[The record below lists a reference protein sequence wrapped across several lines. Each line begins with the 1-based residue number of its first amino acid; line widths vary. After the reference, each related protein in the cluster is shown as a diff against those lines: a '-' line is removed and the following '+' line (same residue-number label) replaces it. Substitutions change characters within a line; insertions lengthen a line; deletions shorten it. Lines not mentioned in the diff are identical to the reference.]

1 MPKTYSFADETFT
14 LESAG
19 PGRSWVMPSDP
30 GPDALYGVIGVNVH
44 GTDRNPFCWSMDA
57 GDSIPSG
64 MIQGNISGTT
74 FEHNL
79 QALCSRLI
87 EAQAFSQERS
97 AFDRQR
103 AMEEMSQ
110 FTGERIQK

>member
-1 MPKTYSFADETFT
+1 MPKTYSFAGDTFT

-19 PGRSWVMPSDP
+19 PGRSWVIPSDP
-30 GPDALYGVIGVNVH
+30 GPDSLYGVIGVNVH

-64 MIQGNISGTT
+64 MLQGNISGTT
-74 FEHNL
+74 FEQNL
-79 QALCSRLI
+79 KGLCGRLI
-87 EAQAFSQERS
+87 EAQTFSQERS

-103 AMEEMSQ
+103 AMEEMSR
-110 FTGERIQK
+110 FVEEGTGK